1 MPPLRLLIVDDEPL
15 IRTGVRNVLSSMAH
29 IEILAECETG
39 LKAVEVIRSQNP
51 DLVLL
56 DVQMPGCSGL
66 DVIAEI
72 GPDRMP
78 AVIFITAYDEYAI
91 KAFEMNAIDYLLKPF
106 DDDRLRSSIAR
117 AKERIAARD
126 QVALTKQLEA
136 LVNTRERKWP
146 QRLVVRNGDRYDFVQ
161 LASVDWIE
169 TANNYVQLHCGAK
182 TYLLGETLSSL
193 ENSLNPEQFL
203 RVHRFHLVNIS
214 RVVAVHSMLN
224 GTYEMELQNGV
235 RISTGRQFKEAVQRL
250 VKTTAK

>member
-1 MPPLRLLIVDDEPL
+1 MED
-15 IRTGVRNVLSSMAH
+15 
-29 IEILAECETG
+29 IEIVTECESG
-39 LKAVEVIRSQNP
+39 PQAVEAILSQNP

-72 GPDRMP
+72 GAERMP
-78 AVIFITAYDEYAI
+78 AVILITAYDEYAI
-91 KAFEMNAIDYLLKPF
+91 KAFEMNAVDYLLKPF
-106 DDDRLRSSIAR
+106 DDDRLTSSVDRAR
-117 AKERIAARD
+117 ERIAARN
-126 QVALTKQLEA
+126 QTALTRQLEA
-136 LVNTRERKWP
+136 LVNMRERKWP

-169 TANNYVQLHCGAK
+169 SANNYVQLYCGAK

-193 ENSLNPEQFL
+193 ERKLNPEQFL

-235 RISTGRQFKEAVQRL
+235 RISTGRQFKDGVQRL
-250 VKTTAK
+250 VKT

>member
-1 MPPLRLLIVDDEPL
+1 MED
-15 IRTGVRNVLSSMAH
+15 
-29 IEILAECETG
+29 IEIVAECG
-39 LKAVEVIRSQNP
+39 SGPQAVEAILSQNP

-72 GPDRMP
+72 GAERMP

-91 KAFEMNAIDYLLKPF
+91 KAFEMNAVDYLLKPF
-106 DDDRLRSSIAR
+106 DDDRLRSSVDRAR
-117 AKERIAARD
+117 ERIAARN
-126 QVALTKQLEA
+126 QTVLTRQLEA
-136 LVNTRERKWP
+136 LVNMRERKWP

-169 TANNYVQLHCGAK
+169 SANNYVQLHCGAK

-193 ENSLNPEQFL
+193 EKNLNPEQFL

-235 RISTGRQFKEAVQRL
+235 RISTGRQFKDGVQRL
-250 VKTTAK
+250 VKTSTK